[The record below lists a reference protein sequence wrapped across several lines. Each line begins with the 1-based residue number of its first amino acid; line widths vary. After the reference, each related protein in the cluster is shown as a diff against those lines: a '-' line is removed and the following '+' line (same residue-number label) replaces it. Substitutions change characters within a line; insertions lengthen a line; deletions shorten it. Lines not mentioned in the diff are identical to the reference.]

1 MKTVPLGPF
10 IGINNRL
17 PPFALHVDKKGDFLL
32 AADNVDVD
40 NSGRVRSR
48 LRTLKLHT
56 LTNPHSLY
64 MVSATAGYLV
74 RASTLYAITLPSYT
88 ETLVKVLTTDAPLSY
103 VLLDGELYYS
113 NGTDGGRLTAGTWYP
128 LGLPT
133 PSAPGLAVTAGGS
146 LGSAWYQVSVS
157 YRNNTTGEE
166 GGTSASSSIQL
177 SAVGSIVVTLP
188 AATPGATHVNVYVS
202 GPNGEVP
209 FLLASPTAGTATYT
223 ATGAAQGRETPG
235 RFEVPLPPGTL
246 FVHNAALCSFSGKNV
261 FVGLPYRP
269 GYCMEVESII
279 PFPAPVSVA
288 VSGQTGVYI
297 AADKTYWIPGAL
309 DAMEGAP
316 VVDVL
321 PFGAVPGTAFV
332 VPDKPMV
339 GWFSS
344 AGVVLG
350 DTQGQVTLPMKDN
363 VTLTPPVSGVAT
375 VFVSDGYRRVTTCGW
390 CMNLENGAATT
401 YSGWEFTSL
410 SGEYGTQA
418 DGVYSTAE
426 DADDARTTVDLG
438 RLDFGTDTLKQV
450 PCAYL
455 GAYAESP
462 MELTASTPGGEE
474 YVYLAS
480 QRSAPMAVQRVELGR
495 GLRAAWFDI
504 QISGTPGEV
513 FILAGVSFA
522 VVDTGRRI

>member
-1 MKTVPLGPF
+1 MKSFALGPF
-10 IGINNRL
+10 LGVNNRL

-48 LRTLKLHT
+48 LGTLKLHT
-56 LTNPHSLY
+56 LTSPHSLR
-64 MVSATAGYLV
+64 MISATTGILV
-74 RASTLYAITLPSYT
+74 RAGSLYSITLPTYT
-88 ETLVKVLTTDAPLSY
+88 ETLVKVLTTNAPLSY
-103 VLLDGELYYS
+103 AELGGALYYS
-113 NGTDGGRLTAGTWYP
+113 NGTDSGRISVGVWYP

-133 PSAPGLAVTAGGS
+133 PGAPAVATTTGGS
-146 LGSAWYQVSVS
+146 LDPAWYQVAVS
-157 YRNNTTGEE
+157 YVNNATGEE
-166 GGTSASSSIQL
+166 GGVSASSNVQTT
-177 SAVGSIVVTLP
+177 AVGSIVVTLP
-188 AATPGATHVNVYVS
+188 ASVAGATHVNVYLS

-209 FLLASPTAGTATYT
+209 FLLANVAVGTSTYT
-223 ATGAAQGRETPG
+223 ATAAAQGRETPG
-235 RFEVPLPPGTL
+235 RFEVPLPPGAL
-246 FVHNAALCSFSGKNV
+246 FVHNAALCSYSGNYV
-261 FVGLPYRP
+261 YVGLPYRP
-269 GYCMEVESII
+269 GYCLTVNAII
-279 PFPAPVSVA
+279 PFPAPVSMA
-288 VSGQTGVYI
+288 VSGQTGVYV

-309 DAMEGAP
+309 DAMEGAQ

-339 GWFSS
+339 GWFSP

-350 DTQGQVTLPMKDN
+350 DTQGQVTLPMKEQ
-363 VTLTPPVSGVAT
+363 VALTAPASGVAA
-375 VFVSDGYRRVTTCGW
+375 VFVSNGYRRVVTCGW
-390 CMNLENGAATT
+390 CMNLESGAATT
-401 YSGWEFTSL
+401 YSGWGFTSL

-426 DADDARTTVDLG
+426 IADDTRTTVSFG

-450 PCAYL
+450 PYAYL
-455 GAYAESP
+455 GANAESP
-462 MELTASTPGGEE
+462 MELTASMPWGDE

-480 QRSAPMAVQRVELGR
+480 QRSTPMVVQRIELGR

-504 QISGTPGEV
+504 QLSGTPSEA